1 MAAVDDILRSYRA
14 PRAVVRAHLAHP
26 RAEPRAFSF
35 LAAALI
41 VMFVGQWPR
50 LSRVAFENPDQP
62 LPALLLG
69 TALALGAMVP
79 VFYLLAALAHLVAR
93 AFGGR
98 GDFYRARVALFWAL
112 LAAAPLMLFQGLVA
126 GFIGAGAQQTL
137 VSVAVFAI
145 FALIWGAGIR
155 VAEFE
160 RPEVGVKTGQEQG

>member
-14 PRAVVRAHLAHP
+14 PRSVVRAHLAHP
-26 RAEPRAFSF
+26 RSEPRAFSF

-62 LPALLLG
+62 MPALLLG

-79 VFYLLAALAHLVAR
+79 VFYLLAALGHLGAR
-93 AFGGR
+93 LIGGR
-98 GDFYRARVALFWAL
+98 GDYYRARVALFWAL
-112 LAAAPLMLFQGLVA
+112 LAVAPLMLLQGLVA
-126 GFIGAGAQQTL
+126 GFIGQGPQAIAVGGL
-137 VSVAVFAI
+137 VFAA
-145 FALIWGAGIR
+145 FSLIWGAGMR

-160 RPEVGVKTGQEQG
+160 VAPDTKEAAQ